1 MAMPVAKDVQHVV
14 PRSLRK
20 ENPLKGFSTA
30 LEGDKNI
37 RKFGL
42 NNHSLLQWL
51 SPQQV
56 GVVSNKSLKL
66 NANIL
71 EILLHKWCP
80 NAPDRKTVP
89 IGWLKLEAGVYL
101 S

>member
-66 NANIL
+66 NAHIL

>member
-1 MAMPVAKDVQHVV
+1 MWFQGLCGK
-14 PRSLRK
+14 RT
-20 ENPLKGFSTA
+20 PLKDSA
-30 LEGDKNI
+30 QLWKGDKNI

-66 NANIL
+66 NAHIL